1 MALFMFKVGIDI
13 GGTKIEALALSVAGE
28 ELFRRRVLTP
38 ENNYPYLLLAIAEL
52 VAAIELNVG
61 PDFSLG
67 VGAPGS
73 VSQLTG
79 AMKNCNSTCING
91 QYLQRDLEHCLKR
104 AVAIAN
110 DANCFALSE
119 SIDGAACGESIVFGV
134 ILGTGVGG
142 GFVVNGRLVVGPNA
156 IGSEWGHNLLPGL
169 GTEFDSEQRHCYCG
183 RLNCIETYL
192 SGPGLV
198 KTYQKYNPKPLSA
211 KRIVEEAASGKV
223 DALQSIELYQRQLA
237 YGLSQVVNILDP
249 GVIVLG
255 GGISNIQS
263 IYKMVPSLWSRHIL
277 SDTVKTRLVAAKYG
291 DSSGVRGAAW
301 LPQKN

>member
-1 MALFMFKVGIDI
+1 MFKVGIDI

-28 ELFRRRVLTP
+28 ELFRRRVATP
-38 ENNYPYLLLAIAEL
+38 ENNYEHLLSSVTEL
-52 VAAIELNVG
+52 VSSVEINVG
-61 PDFSLG
+61 PSFSLG

-91 QYLQRDLEHCLKR
+91 RYLQRDLEQCLKR
-104 AVAIAN
+104 TVAIAN

-119 SIDGAACGESIVFGV
+119 SIDGAARGESIVFGV

-142 GFVVNGRLVVGPNA
+142 GLVINGHLVVGPNA

-169 GTEFDSEQRHCYCG
+169 GTEFDAETRLCYCG

-192 SGPGLV
+192 SGPGLA
-198 KTYQKYNPKPLSA
+198 KTYQKYSHKSLSA
-211 KRIVEEAASGKV
+211 TYIVREAATGKA

-237 YGLSQVVNILDP
+237 YGLSQIVNILDP
-249 GVIVLG
+249 DVIVLG

-263 IYKMVPSLWSRHIL
+263 LYRVVPQLWTKHIF
-277 SDTVKTRLVAAKYG
+277 SDTVKTRLAAAKYG

-301 LPQKN
+301 LPKK